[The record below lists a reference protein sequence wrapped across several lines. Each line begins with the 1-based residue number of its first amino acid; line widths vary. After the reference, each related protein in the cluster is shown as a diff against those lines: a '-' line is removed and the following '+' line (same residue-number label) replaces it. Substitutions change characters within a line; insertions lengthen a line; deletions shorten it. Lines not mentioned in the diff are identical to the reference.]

1 MCRYVRER
9 ETERWRD
16 RETERQTSAR
26 GRNRGRGRRE
36 WERGAEGMV
45 IEKFPACFHEHSYVK
60 EFLNK
65 AWWPAWAL
73 CTELM
78 SFGRRGNEGIL

>member
-1 MCRYVRER
+1 
-9 ETERWRD
+9 
-16 RETERQTSAR
+16 
-26 GRNRGRGRRE
+26 
-36 WERGAEGMV
+36 MV